1 MGSRS
6 LNKIPVQVGRRF
18 FIVSTVF
25 SLLAGCSGANSPNLA
40 SKSIDRSQD
49 QIQPTQSPL
58 QQQAKVKVALLLP
71 LSDSRSSA
79 ANVAKSLKQSGELAL
94 FEFDNPSVLLITKDT
109 KGTPEGAREAA
120 TAAIQSGAELIIGP
134 LFSKSVTAV
143 SPIAR
148 QANVPVIAF
157 SSDQSVAGN
166 GVYLLSFLAGRDV
179 PRIVSYARSQ
189 GKSRFAALIPD
200 NAYGTIVESAFQ
212 NAVRKSGG
220 QILKIARYPSDPNGM
235 LKPAKSISA
244 LAKKD
249 NVQIDALLLPGGPET
264 LPSLSPLIPYFE
276 IDTNS
281 VQLLGTGRW
290 DYANIGKESS
300 LLGGWYPAAHPQGW
314 RDFAQRYSSTYG
326 KPPPRIASL
335 SYDAVSLALS
345 LSSLSK
351 GQRYSAQ
358 QIARPSGFAGVDGL
372 FRFLAD
378 GTSERGLSIVE
389 VRKFGSKVIDNA
401 PTSFSNPAQY

>member
-1 MGSRS
+1 MISAVLS
-6 LNKIPVQVGRRF
+6 V
-18 FIVSTVF
+18 
-25 SLLAGCSGANSPNLA
+25 LAGCSGGNSPELT
-40 SKSIDRSQD
+40 SQSIDLSKG

-58 QQQAKVKVALLLP
+58 HQQAKVKVALLLP
-71 LSDSRSSA
+71 LSDNKPST
-79 ANVAKSLKQSGELAL
+79 ANIAKSLKHSGELAL

-134 LFSKSVTAV
+134 LFAKSVTAV

-157 SSDQSVAGN
+157 SSDRSVAGN
-166 GVYLLSFLAGRDV
+166 GVYLLSFLAGRDI

-200 NAYGTIVESAFQ
+200 TAYGTIVENAFQ
-212 NAVRKSGG
+212 NAVKNSGG
-220 QILKIARYPSDPNGM
+220 QILRIARYPHDPNGM
-235 LKPAKSISA
+235 LEPAKNIST

-249 NVQIDALLLPGGPET
+249 NIQIDALLIPGGPEV

-281 VQLLGTGRW
+281 VQILGTGGW
-290 DYANIGKESS
+290 DYANIGKETS
-300 LLGGWYPAAHPQGW
+300 LLGGWYPAAHPQAW
-314 RDFAQRYSSTYG
+314 RDFAQRYANTYG
-326 KPPPRIASL
+326 NAPPRIASL

-345 LSSLSK
+345 LSGHPK
-351 GQRYSAQ
+351 EQRYSAQ
-358 QIARPSGFAGVDGL
+358 HLTRASGFAGVDGL
-372 FRFLAD
+372 FRFLPD
-378 GTSERGLSIVE
+378 GTSERGLAIIE
-389 VRKFGSKVIDNA
+389 VKKFGGKVIDTA
-401 PTSFSNPAQY
+401 PTSFSRPAQF